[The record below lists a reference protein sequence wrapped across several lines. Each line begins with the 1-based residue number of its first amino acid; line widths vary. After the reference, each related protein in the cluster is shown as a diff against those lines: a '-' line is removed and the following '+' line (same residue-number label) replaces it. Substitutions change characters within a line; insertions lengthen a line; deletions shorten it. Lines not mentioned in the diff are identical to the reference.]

1 MIRTVG
7 AALVGALVTLSAPVF
22 AHEYNQGPIHI
33 GHPWAR
39 ATAPSAPTAAAY
51 LSLSTTG
58 AADALVSAATPAAKK
73 AELHTHLHENGVMK
87 MRPVDDIPVAPGT
100 PTKLEPGGLHIMLFG
115 LEKPLAAG
123 TSFPLTLTFK
133 QAGTITVDVK
143 VEAAGASGEPQG
155 HQHGGEHKAQ

>member
-1 MIRTVG
+1 MIRTAGV
-7 AALVGALVTLSAPVF
+7 ALVGALITLSATAF

-39 ATAPSAPTAAAY
+39 ATAPSAANGAAY

-58 AADALVSAATPAAKK
+58 TADALVSASTPAAKK

-87 MRPVDDIPVAPGT
+87 MRPVADIPVAPGT
-100 PTKLEPGGLHIMLFG
+100 PAKLEPGGLHIMLLG

-123 TSFPLTLTFK
+123 SSFPLTLTFK

-155 HQHGGEHKAQ
+155 HQHGGEHKAH